1 MASHIKHNDGS
12 RVNLV
17 CGGSDSVGN
26 GGKWKKPAFTV
37 TDFDSDDD
45 DYAADSDDCSVWFV

>member
-1 MASHIKHNDGS
+1 VANHVKYNDGPGINS
-12 RVNLV
+12 M
-17 CGGSDSVGN
+17 CAGSCTI

-45 DYAADSDDCSVWFV
+45 DYAADSDDCSV